1 MLRRIISA
9 TKNSYLIQ
17 VSLHVAFVHS
27 FVNPL
32 LFVVLHKGC
41 RCIKKQSKLFK
52 IIQFPRVFWNKLM
65 IVPRR
70 ATIDLLC
77 CNFSQYS
84 ARELPVTSNTDDR
97 SFLVKLVQKSYI
109 CWMSP
114 QQWGGIGAWVRVRK
128 RVEPTREVG
137 CWVWKKPHVGVSAV
151 SIWSI
156 KYKVYIKYVLSFF

>member
-1 MLRRIISA
+1 MHHL
-9 TKNSYLIQ
+9 KQ

-97 SFLVKLVQKSYI
+97 SFLVKLVQKAHV
-109 CWMSP
+109 CMS
-114 QQWGGIGAWVRVRK
+114 
-128 RVEPTREVG
+128 VECLPNSEVG
-137 CWVWKKPHVGVSAV
+137 SELEYELEKGLNLQGKSAV
-151 SIWSI
+151 ESGRSHM
-156 KYKVYIKYVLSFF
+156 